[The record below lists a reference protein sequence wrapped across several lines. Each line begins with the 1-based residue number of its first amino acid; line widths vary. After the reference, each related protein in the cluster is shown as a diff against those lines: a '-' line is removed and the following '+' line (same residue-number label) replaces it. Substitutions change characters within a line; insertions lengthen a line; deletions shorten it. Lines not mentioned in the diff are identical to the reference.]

1 MILGTERAE
10 SALPR
15 VVCGLPASHTSS
27 QMAKQLTTKKQS
39 GALCGAR
46 KKDGTGRC
54 QHPAGWGT
62 LHPGTGKC
70 KRHGG
75 SVPSHQVANA
85 VPSLAL
91 LVGYDVDV
99 SPMEA
104 LVMCVRIKAAEVAY
118 YSAQIAAMD
127 PKAVLTRPREEA
139 LDKDGYVHDLKK
151 QKQVNIWVRLRDQA
165 MDRLAKYA
173 KMALDAGVDERMIRV
188 AEGVGAQ
195 LAAALGTV
203 LDGLGLSKEQQA
215 KAPDLIR
222 SSLLQLERAGAAA

>member
-1 MILGTERAE
+1 
-10 SALPR
+10 
-15 VVCGLPASHTSS
+15 
-27 QMAKQLTTKKQS
+27 MAKGTTSKKHQ
-39 GALCGAR
+39 GTLCGANKR
-46 KKDGTGRC
+46 GGKGRC
-54 QHPAGWGT
+54 TLPAGWGT
-62 LHPGTGKC
+62 LHPGTGAC
-70 KRHGG
+70 KNHGG
-75 SVPSHQVANA
+75 SVPTHSVAAA

-104 LVMCVRIKAAEVAY
+104 LIMCVRIKAAEVAY
-118 YSAQIAAMD
+118 YSAQIAAMS
-127 PKAVLTRPREEA
+127 PKDVLTRPREEA

-151 QKQVNIWVRLRDQA
+151 SKQVNIWVRLRDQA
-165 MDRLAKYA
+165 IDKLAKYA

-203 LDGLGLSKEQQA
+203 LDGLGLTKEQQA

-222 SSLLQLERAGAAA
+222 SSLLQLERASVTA